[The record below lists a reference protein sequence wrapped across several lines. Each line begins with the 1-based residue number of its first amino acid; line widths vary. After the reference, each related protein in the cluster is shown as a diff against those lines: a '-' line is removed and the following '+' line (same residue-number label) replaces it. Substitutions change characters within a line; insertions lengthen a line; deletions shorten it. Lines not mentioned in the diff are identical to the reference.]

1 MPQQK
6 SQWRL
11 DYDKETQTMTVVF
24 PNGRSYEYD
33 GVPPDIYENFQ
44 KADSKGSY
52 FNTYIRGSY

>member
-1 MPQQK
+1 
-6 SQWRL
+6 
-11 DYDKETQTMTVVF
+11 MTVVF